1 VTKPWSFFLFPVL
14 VGIPVKLFCLD
25 NPYDIMTFSPKGLDR
40 ERMSREGGLAVE
52 RDETKLIAKSQ
63 DGDVEAFGEL
73 VSIYQKQVYTVAYRF
88 MGNPEDASDL
98 AQEAFVRAFKA
109 IGRFRGEASFKTWI
123 YHIVANVCRDEL
135 RKRKKQTI
143 VSIDS
148 PIATDDGYINREQED
163 WSLAP
168 ERIYESKEIQ
178 ETIQGLLNQL
188 IPEYRQVLVLRE
200 IQGFT
205 YEEIATILE
214 CSLGTVK
221 SRINRARKAMR
232 DLIAANKE
240 LFEGASRLVE

>member
-1 VTKPWSFFLFPVL
+1 MTNSRSFFLFPGL
-14 VGIPVKLFCLD
+14 AGNSAKLFCLD
-25 NPYDIMTFSPKGLDR
+25 NPYDIMTFSPKGLDGQS
-40 ERMSREGGLAVE
+40 MSREGGLAVE

-63 DGDVEAFGEL
+63 NGDVEAFGEL
-73 VSIYQKQVYTVAYRF
+73 VAIYQKQVYTVAYRF
-88 MGNPEDASDL
+88 MGNHEDACDL

-135 RKRKKQTI
+135 RKRKKQTV

-148 PIATDDGYINREQED
+148 PIVTEEGYINREQED

-168 ERIYESKEIQ
+168 ERIYESKELQ
-178 ETIQGLLNQL
+178 ETIQELLNQL

-205 YEEIATILE
+205 YEEIAGILE

-221 SRINRARKAMR
+221 SRINRARKALR
-232 DLIAANKE
+232 NLIAANKE
-240 LFEGASRLVE
+240 LFESASRLVE